1 MPLYMIERTLQMKEI
16 RLCIFAIYTRLHCKQ
31 VPIHQ
36 TDTREYHFVIF
47 LLIIELLA
55 FFLIKQFIW
64 LFLSIKS
71 HFVVFLNKSLHCL
84 FYDSSIL
91 RFFNLST
98 SLSIST

>member
-55 FFLIKQFIW
+55 FFLNQTIHMAIFIYKVTLCCIFKQKFTLFI
-64 LFLSIKS
+64 L
-71 HFVVFLNKSLHCL
+71 
-84 FYDSSIL
+84 
-91 RFFNLST
+91 
-98 SLSIST
+98 